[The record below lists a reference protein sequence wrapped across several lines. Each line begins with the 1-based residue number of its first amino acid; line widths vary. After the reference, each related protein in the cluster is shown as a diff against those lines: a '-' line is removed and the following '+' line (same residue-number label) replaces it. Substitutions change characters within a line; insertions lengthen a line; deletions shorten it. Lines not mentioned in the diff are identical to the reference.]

1 MGLFTTEGILRKK
14 NLRDVPKPIDGL
26 SNILRAAYSQKM
38 DADDIKIVDGAS
50 TYGNPYTSYFYTR
63 EYLRLKNVLL
73 QDTRKPKGTDGE
85 YPNALPIQTIN
96 NRLAVGTTELGE
108 AFPTGGGDGLKIEYF
123 NWPDVYGAELDIKSE
138 SGGSYVEGQG
148 ESSTKDFFTTN
159 LGAAYASPNTFVA
172 PTDAEAFFEF
182 DAADLAGK
190 KPAVTEVGWNRG
202 VFNFGSGA
210 FHPSVSNIYNAGV
223 IKMSGYFNSGFSRI
237 TSSIEFGSLV
247 DRFHIVAQSSRY
259 SDTIDF
265 AGTSLPTIIKVWE
278 VDQDTGERLTSDQS
292 PVSVSRYAPGYG
304 KYDPNDGND
313 EASGD
318 TSDSEGGRANSPYV
332 YKFSTTSFG
341 GINDQLYK
349 LGGSNYPSGVSLYN
363 VGDAYITT
371 AKADGGPDILAT
383 GGRTGVTK
391 KQSLIPFKQDQF
403 FAIEIYF
410 ILSPRVTLL
419 LGDQPKCALIEGYEP
434 INNRSLPIADRFFFS
449 ENPLAKFKGKIY
461 EAYRGSIPR
470 HGSYVSGN
478 TSPLGKNSPDY
489 TRHLETIGSPGFG
502 TPVDGDYTQ
511 LLSGQKITINYK
523 PPRHFSDILVARTF
537 VDNNFGKQYT
547 EPHKYTDVLYV
558 SSSVANKIE
567 EGNLI
572 IDRDSPTPRKGQDY
586 TASPSGSVFAPF
598 TYVDGIPRAKEYVTL
613 SRPTIR
619 YKNPAVHSPGDR
631 TYWNAIDHKG
641 IKGYGRGR
649 LLLNSTGG
657 PYGNAIAE
665 LDIGN
670 QDCPHQFYVGET
682 LKPKDIIIFEGY
694 GEFAPVSNTPNFE
707 SPYMVIYDSPDA
719 GGRFK
724 VTQLASN
731 GFKPEVT
738 NFIDNSSNRDFGE
751 NRIKGGTDPSL
762 FPFNSVDS
770 TPGGRNFF
778 IYRHSG
784 LADESLDG
792 FCSITTGA
800 KVFEALV
807 DANIETT
814 SSPRVS
820 IQRNSIT
827 SYDGDNIIN
836 PMLAVDANSPDI
848 GILGQVAD
856 YNGPSSPSG
865 AKAPI
870 INKVFDHKFADT
882 IVVSGFDGSYVTY
895 NGTYQHDCIEYKPQD
910 DIPHYYDTYKSEY
923 GNPKPGDQ
931 FYFLQGQA
939 DRKIRFRHDNGKW
952 ELLANDGTIVAEYV
966 SENVPFPGG
975 SNISLTKVGAATG
988 TPIIEN
994 HISRNSP
1001 TAPFSFL
1008 LTHPNTPSGGAFE
1021 QILTQDLKRGFG
1033 ITIAPTGAKA
1043 STQYQCFR
1051 PTDTAPPFRATT
1063 SGIRSIPEGPT
1074 FRSSVRIGTANHSPD
1089 ADFHGDTITSITVS
1103 EISVIGAYGD
1113 NSPGIDGLVGT
1124 VTVSGAGESAVNGT
1138 YRIHLEA
1145 LTHLTPKTDTRVFK
1159 NGDYY
1164 LYQLN
1169 SNSQWRIDKDE
1180 EEDNGYYSN
1189 TATGSNP
1196 PTSGW
1201 ATATEGT
1208 DPAPTLVNNFNTTS
1222 HARMTSQ
1229 SDFTPGGVIALD
1241 ATNPAIT
1248 YDRRIMFEFI
1258 PDLGPNSQPVT
1269 YSILASSTH
1278 AAASP

>member
-1 MGLFTTEGILRKK
+1 MGLFSTEGILRKK

-50 TYGNPYTSYFYTR
+50 TYGNPYTGYFYTR
-63 EYLRLKNVLL
+63 EYLRLNKVLL
-73 QDTRKPKGTDGE
+73 EDIRKPKGTDGNF
-85 YPNALPIQTIN
+85 PNALPIQTIN
-96 NRLAVGTTELGE
+96 NRLAVGTTELGDV
-108 AFPTGGGDGLKIEYF
+108 FPTGGGDGLKIEYF
-123 NWPDVYGAELDIKSE
+123 NWPDIYRTELDIKSE
-138 SGGSYVEGQG
+138 SGGSYVEGQE

-159 LGAAYASPNTFVA
+159 LNAAYASPNTFVA

-190 KPAVTEVGWNRG
+190 TPAVTEVGWNRG
-202 VFNFGSGA
+202 VFNFGSGS

-223 IKMSGYFNSGFSRI
+223 VKMSGYFNSGFSRVN
-237 TSSIEFGSLV
+237 SAIEFGNLV

-278 VDQDTGERLTSDQS
+278 VNQDTGERLTSDQS

-313 EASGD
+313 ESAGD
-318 TSDSEGGRANSPYV
+318 ASDSEGGRANSPYV

-349 LGGSNYPSGVSLYN
+349 LGGSNYPTGVSLYSI
-363 VGDAYITT
+363 GDSYIVT
-371 AKADGGPDILAT
+371 AKTDGGPDILAT

-419 LGDQPKCALIEGYEP
+419 LGDQPKCALIEGYEH

-449 ENPLAKFKGKIY
+449 ENPLSKFKGKIY

-470 HGSYVSGN
+470 HGSYISGN

-511 LLSGQKITINYK
+511 LLSGQKLTINYK
-523 PPRHFSDILVARTF
+523 PPRHFSDILVARTY

-547 EPHKYTDVLYV
+547 APHKYTDVLYV
-558 SSSVANKIE
+558 SSSDVANKLN

-598 TYVDGIPRAKEYVTL
+598 TYVDGIPRHKEYVTL

-631 TYWNAIDHKG
+631 THWNAIDHKG
-641 IKGYGRGR
+641 LKGYGRGR

-682 LKPKDIIIFEGY
+682 LKPKDIIVFDGY
-694 GEFAPVSNTPNFE
+694 GESESPVNSD

-724 VTQLASN
+724 VTQLASQGN
-731 GFKPEVT
+731 KPYVT
-738 NFIDNSSNRDFGE
+738 NYLSAFNQY
-751 NRIKGGTDPSL
+751 RIKGGSSVSK
-762 FPFNSVDS
+762 FPFNSIDS

-778 IYRHSG
+778 VYRHSG
-784 LADESLDG
+784 LSDESLDG
-792 FCSITTGA
+792 FCSLTTGA

-807 DANIETT
+807 AGDIETT
-814 SSPRVS
+814 NSPLIS

-827 SYDGDNIIN
+827 SYDGDNIIR
-836 PMLAVDANSPDI
+836 PFQAVDSSSPGI
-848 GILGQVAD
+848 GLLGQVAD
-856 YNGPSSPSG
+856 YNGPTSPSG

-870 INKVFDHKFADT
+870 INKVIDHRYHET
-882 IVVSGFDGSYVTY
+882 VVVSGFNATQF
-895 NGTYQHDCIEYKPQD
+895 NGTYELDSYPYKPQD
-910 DIPHYYDTYKSEY
+910 HSPMANFGQGAAGKQTGNLDLLYAGSSKAEY
-923 GNPKPGDQ
+923 GNPRPGKV
-931 FYFLQGQA
+931 FYAKRG
-939 DRKIRFRHDNGKW
+939 DREYRIVHINGVYSI
-952 ELLANDGTIVAEYV
+952 AHGPTPVSAGTYASAE
-966 SENVPFPGG
+966 VPFPGD
-975 SNISLTKVGAATG
+975 SSLTVTDQISDGGTLRITTG
-988 TPIIEN
+988 PSRDTPG
-994 HISRNSP
+994 
-1001 TAPFSFL
+1001 APFSFL
-1008 LTHPNTPSGGAFE
+1008 LTHPSSPCSPQT
-1021 QILTQDLKRGFG
+1021 LTQDLKRGFG

-1063 SGIRSIPEGPT
+1063 AGIRSIPEDPT

-1103 EISVIGAYGD
+1103 EIKVIGAYGD
-1113 NSPGIDGLVGT
+1113 NSPGI
-1124 VTVSGAGESAVNGT
+1124 N
-1138 YRIHLEA
+1138 
-1145 LTHLTPKTDTRVFK
+1145 
-1159 NGDYY
+1159 
-1164 LYQLN
+1164 
-1169 SNSQWRIDKDE
+1169 
-1180 EEDNGYYSN
+1180 
-1189 TATGSNP
+1189 GSN
-1196 PTSGW
+1196 
-1201 ATATEGT
+1201 A
-1208 DPAPTLVNNFNTTS
+1208 TS

-1241 ATNPAIT
+1241 ATNAAIT
-1248 YDRRIMFEFI
+1248 YDRRVMFEFI

-1278 AAASP
+1278 VAASP